1 MDMVIVR
8 DRVSSTDLRCFPIH
22 LSSLAGEEACK
33 VACQCASAVAARQ
46 AVCSWFHFRCMASKG
61 LVQGMLERQI

>member
-46 AVCSWFHFRCMASKG
+46 AG
-61 LVQGMLERQI
+61 L